1 MLSGQ
6 LFDLIDLSIG
16 QFKWR
21 PGYWTTRE
29 AFILTFVFGFN
40 QLYAFSTEMPVFLP
54 IPSPPRAS
62 VDYVELVVDDVLMVC
77 VAGQKVNR
85 LPTPTQSCA
94 GQDSP

>member
-1 MLSGQ
+1 MEARIL
-6 LFDLIDLSIG
+6 DNERSIHSDFCFRF
-16 QFKWR
+16 QS
-21 PGYWTTRE
+21 
-29 AFILTFVFGFN
+29 IV
-40 QLYAFSTEMPVFLP
+40 FSTEMPVFFP

-62 VDYVELVVDDVLMVC
+62 VDYVESVADDVLMVC

>member
-40 QLYAFSTEMPVFLP
+40 QLCIFNRDACLSPYPF
-54 IPSPPRAS
+54 PPRAS
-62 VDYVELVVDDVLMVC
+62 VDYVELVADDVLMVC

>member
-1 MLSGQ
+1 MV
-6 LFDLIDLSIG
+6 IDLSLG
-16 QFKWR
+16 HFKWR

-29 AFILTFVFGFN
+29 AFILTFVLVSIN
-40 QLYAFSTEMPVFLP
+40 YVFSTEMPVFLP
-54 IPSPPRAS
+54 IPSAPRAS
-62 VDYVELVVDDVLMVC
+62 VDYVELVADDVLMVC